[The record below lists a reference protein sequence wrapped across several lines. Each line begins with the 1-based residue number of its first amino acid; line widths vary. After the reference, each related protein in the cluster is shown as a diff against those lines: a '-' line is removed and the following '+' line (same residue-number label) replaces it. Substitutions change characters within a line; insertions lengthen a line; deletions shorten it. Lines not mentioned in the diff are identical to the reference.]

1 MGKQASKI
9 VLVLL
14 ILQLPI
20 LAYDPNYTTLKDNK
34 LPKELENI
42 GVEDT
47 TGKSI
52 DLNLEFVNSEGK
64 NVQLKEMFLTGKPVL
79 LSPVYFKCPT
89 LCNYHM
95 NGVLDVLKKLDWDVG
110 NQFQYIAISINPKEG
125 PDLASEK
132 KLAYI
137 QEYGREGADQGY
149 HLLTGKQS
157 EISALTKELG
167 FRYEWDEES
176 QQYIH
181 ASVTYVLT
189 PDGKISRIFQGIA
202 FDSRDLKL
210 AFIEA
215 GNGKIGDFVDQFALF
230 CFQFDPSK
238 NRYTLYAYNLMRIG
252 GGVTLLILAGFLFV
266 FWKKHKRENDR
277 GVA

>member
-1 MGKQASKI
+1 MGKQLRNALL
-9 VLVLL
+9 LVL
-14 ILQLPI
+14 ILHLP
-20 LAYDPNYTTLKDNK
+20 LWAYDPNYTTLKDNK

-42 GVEDT
+42 GVDDT

-52 DLNLEFVNSEGK
+52 DLNLHFVDSEGK
-64 NVQLKEMFLTGKPVL
+64 DIVLKDMFHKGKPVL

-110 NQFQYIAISINPKEG
+110 NQFHYIAVSINPKEG
-125 PDLASEK
+125 PDLALEK
-132 KLAYI
+132 KLAYTK
-137 QEYGREGADQGY
+137 EYGREGGDQGY
-149 HLLTGKQS
+149 HLLTGKQA
-157 EISALTKELG
+157 EITALTKELG

-181 ASVTYVLT
+181 ASATYVLT
-189 PDGKISRIFQGIA
+189 PEGKISRIFQGIV

-215 GNGKIGDFVDQFALF
+215 GDGKIGNFVDQFALF

-252 GGVTLLILAGFLFV
+252 GGVTLFIVAAFLFA
-266 FWKKHKRENDR
+266 FWKKYKRENDR